1 MAKDKETFKLEDGFA
16 MLDEK
21 IEALEDE
28 NISLED
34 SFKLYKEGM
43 ELIQKCNECVDKVEK
58 QMIML
63 EKEEE

>member
-1 MAKDKETFKLEDGFA
+1 MAKDKEAFKLEDGFA